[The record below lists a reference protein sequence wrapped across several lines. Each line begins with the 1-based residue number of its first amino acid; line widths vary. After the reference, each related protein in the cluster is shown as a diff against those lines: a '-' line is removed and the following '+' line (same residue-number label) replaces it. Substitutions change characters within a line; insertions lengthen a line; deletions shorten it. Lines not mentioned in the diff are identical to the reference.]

1 MSKMNDLDVCKSLLN
16 IIDEMYEADGITPIM
31 PAPDPR
37 EACHSKT
44 HDCAT
49 KVIHPTWGEGKPMYE
64 SHAVPTDEGYV
75 AWYDVEFNHGIEKEV
90 PAEDMEIITLAEH
103 GAVNASEFKP
113 HMMFHPETGEGV
125 EVKKKADHD
134 KYAKKGYVH
143 DKKDVKPK
151 KVDEAMSD
159 AYGMVNAEPEQTEGS
174 VEFKQHKNTD
184 KGSVSIEA
192 SADDMQ
198 ELAKVLKLAG
208 LTLPKEMHSE
218 PDSDPEQEDVL
229 MSPPEDE
236 ECCDDEEGKEVKV
249 SVPGNEVPSDAKQT
263 LVNIIKD
270 KLQQRLK

>member
-1 MSKMNDLDVCKSLLN
+1 MNKMNDLDVCKSLLS

-49 KVIHPTWGEGKPMYE
+49 KVIHPKWGEGKPMYE
-64 SHAVPTDEGYV
+64 SHAVPTNEGYV
-75 AWYDVEFNHGIEKEV
+75 AWYDVEFDHGIEKEV
-90 PAEDMEIITLAEH
+90 PAQDMEIITLAEH

-113 HMMFHPETGEGV
+113 HMMFHPETGEA
-125 EVKKKADHD
+125 EKAEKPEDHERL
-134 KYAKKGYVH
+134 KKKGYTH
-143 DKKDVKPK
+143 EKPK

-159 AYGMVNAEPEQTEGS
+159 AYGMVNAEPEQLEGS
-174 VEFKQHKNTD
+174 VEFKQHKNTAN
-184 KGSVSIEA
+184 GSVSIEA

-218 PDSDPEQEDVL
+218 PEGEPEEEDVL

-236 ECCDDEEGKEVKV
+236 ESCDDEEGKEVKV